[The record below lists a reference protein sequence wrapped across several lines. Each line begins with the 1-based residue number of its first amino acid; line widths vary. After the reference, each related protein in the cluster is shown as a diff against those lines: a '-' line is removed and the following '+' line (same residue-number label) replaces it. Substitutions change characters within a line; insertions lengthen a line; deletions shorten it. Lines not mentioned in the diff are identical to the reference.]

1 MASNKGKKGS
11 STGGL
16 TALKIGS
23 RLRCTDDGVEGRI
36 TWANGVA
43 VKVTWD
49 DGEQVT
55 WRRDT
60 LADRPIEILPC
71 ASEDERNVATPEPAD
86 QGQSI
91 VTPEPAHDGRGVA
104 TELSRAETA
113 TAQAAAAESTPE
125 PDLPIIERADPTVE
139 SATAGPG
146 LSAPET
152 AQGPSAPA
160 TPEATET
167 LAAAKRQRKTSAVP
181 KEKKLSALDA
191 AAKVLGEAGQ
201 PLTCQEMIA
210 AMAQKGYWTS
220 PGGRTPAATLYSA
233 LLREI
238 TTHGALSRFVKV
250 ARGKFGG
257 SGVA

>member
-1 MASNKGKKGS
+1 MASNKGGKGS

-23 RLRCTDDGVEGRI
+23 RVRCTDDGVEGRI
-36 TWANGVA
+36 TWANGSA

-49 DGEQVT
+49 DDEQVT

-60 LADRPIEILPC
+60 LAHRPIETLQR
-71 ASEDERNVATPEPAD
+71 ASEDELNVSTPEPAD

-91 VTPEPAHDGRGVA
+91 ATPDPANDGRGVA
-104 TELSRAETA
+104 TELSRVETVA
-113 TAQAAAAESTPE
+113 AQTAAAESTPE
-125 PDLPIIERADPTVE
+125 PHRPIVARVDPAVAPAAE
-139 SATAGPG
+139 PG
-146 LSAPET
+146 LSAAEA
-152 AQGPSAPA
+152 AQGSSAPA

-167 LAAAKRQRKTSAVP
+167 LAPSKRQRQTSAVP

-201 PLTCQEMIA
+201 AMTCQEMIT

-220 PGGRTPAATLYSA
+220 PAGRTPAATLCSA

-238 TTHGALSRFVKV
+238 SSHGSLSRFVKV
-250 ARGKFGG
+250 ARGKF
-257 SGVA
+257 SCTGVA